1 MLRVSMTDKKKLLD
15 GHFRELEVE
24 QIDKFRNR
32 IDRIDEE
39 LVRLLNERVGCA
51 IEIGQIK
58 HSSGVEVYQPTR
70 EREVVDHVHAVS
82 KGPITRM
89 GLTRLFKQIIDE
101 TRRMED
107 DRNSSG
113 MDEEERK

>member
-1 MLRVSMTDKKKLLD
+1 MTDKKKLRDGEFSELD
-15 GHFRELEVE
+15 AE
-24 QIDKFRNR
+24 QIVKCRDR

-39 LVRLLNERVGCA
+39 LVRLLNERAGCA
-51 IEIGQIK
+51 LEIGQIK

-70 EREVVDHVHAVS
+70 EREVVDHVHSVS

-113 MDEEERK
+113 MDEEEIK